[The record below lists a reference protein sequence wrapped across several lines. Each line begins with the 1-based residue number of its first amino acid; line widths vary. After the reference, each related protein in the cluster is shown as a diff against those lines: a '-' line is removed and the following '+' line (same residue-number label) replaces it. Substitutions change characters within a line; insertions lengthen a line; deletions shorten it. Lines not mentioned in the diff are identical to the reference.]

1 MTVDLRWSRTPSNW
15 AVQTADLT
23 KSFGRTV
30 AVAGLDLHVPE
41 GAVHGLLGPNGSG
54 KTTTLRML
62 LGLVRADHG
71 RMELLG
77 KEVPK
82 HLPEV
87 INKVGAIVESPKFYP
102 SMTLRRNLEVLA
114 MSLGVCRRR
123 VTEVLLEV
131 GLGGRGDTR
140 FQQCSLGMKQ
150 RLAIAA
156 TLLKEPQLLIF
167 DEPTNG
173 LDPAGIHEIRT
184 TIRALADAGRTVL
197 VSSHDLSEIE
207 QVADSVSVIGRG
219 RVIAEGEL
227 AEFLSGDGAC
237 VEVEVDNLPLAAEAL
252 RRAGF
257 QSAAVGARLQVS
269 CRAGERADPRKVAKV
284 LADVDLWPSHLV
296 LARTTLEQ
304 AYLDLTA
311 DEHLTATQGRSGTP
325 RPRRFGRTGAVS

>member
-1 MTVDLRWSRTPSNW
+1 MSVDHRWSRTPTQW
-15 AVQTADLT
+15 AVRTNDLA
-23 KSFGRTV
+23 KSFGRNV
-30 AVAGLDLHVPE
+30 AVAGLDLHVPV

-62 LGLVRADHG
+62 LGLVHADRG
-71 RMELLG
+71 QMEIFGLR
-77 KEVPK
+77 VPER
-82 HLPEV
+82 LPEV
-87 INKVGAIVESPKFYP
+87 INRVGAIVESPKFYP
-102 SMTLRRNLEVLA
+102 SITLRRNLEILA
-114 MSLGVCRRR
+114 MSLGVNRRR

-131 GLGGRGDTR
+131 GLGGRGDNR

-184 TIRALADAGRTVL
+184 TMRALAEAGRTVL

-227 AEFLSGDGAC
+227 AEFLSGDEVN
-237 VEVEVDNLPLAAEAL
+237 VEVEVDNNVVGSEAL

-257 QSAAVGARLQVS
+257 RSTLVGSRLHVTRADGGRPDPRAVARTLAAVDQY
-269 CRAGERADPRKVAKV
+269 
-284 LADVDLWPSHLV
+284 PSHLV
-296 LARTTLEQ
+296 VSRATLEQ

-311 DEHLTATQGRSGTP
+311 DEHLSATQGRPTTAQP
-325 RPRRFGRTGAVS
+325 RLFGKGVVS